1 MKELKNEIKQKF
13 EKLNLCCLSTYRK
26 TSPSGQH
33 RFMQVFKLKA
43 PTIMKLSSSFLPQTR
58 KRYIPAWVRKA
69 CNWCCNRKEE
79 NHKADKANPLSLSQH
94 CNFHSCSLLLSSL
107 IKLPQF
113 WNIEIY
119 NNTQHHD
126 SRSYIRWWI
135 LSYITFCF
143 CQTLWCSPQV
153 KSQWDS
159 HILLI
164 QKCIPSISNVAL

>member
-1 MKELKNEIKQKF
+1 MRKNKKSKNWTCVACRHIGKPHP
-13 EKLNLCCLSTYRK
+13 LDSTDLCR
-26 TSPSGQH
+26 
-33 RFMQVFKLKA
+33 
-43 PTIMKLSSSFLPQTR
+43 SSSWKHQQSRNFLSFLPQTS

-135 LSYITFCF
+135 LSYLTFCILSN
-143 CQTLWCSPQV
+143 TLVFPTG
-153 KSQWDS
+153 
-159 HILLI
+159 
-164 QKCIPSISNVAL
+164 QKPMGFPHLTYTKVYSFYFQRCVIKTVD

>member
-1 MKELKNEIKQKF
+1 MRTNKSSKNWTCAVCPHIGKPHP
-13 EKLNLCCLSTYRK
+13 LDSTDLCR
-26 TSPSGQH
+26 
-33 RFMQVFKLKA
+33 
-43 PTIMKLSSSFLPQTR
+43 SSSWKHQQSRNFLSFLPQTS